1 MITVTMQTAPYT
13 AKTLQKYGFSRLWAF
28 DKLALN
34 NIIKAKLA
42 IVEITVTEPDK
53 NNPKVTLIT
62 EQIAIGI
69 YAPATRFAELLKDI
83 GFF

>member
-13 AKTLQKYGFSRLWAF
+13 AKTLQKYGFSRLSAF
-28 DKLALN
+28 DKLAIN
-34 NIIKAKLA
+34 NKIKAKMD
-42 IVEITVTEPDK
+42 IVEITVTAPDK

-62 EQIAIGI
+62 EQIEIGI
-69 YAPATRFAELLKDI
+69 YAPATRFAELFKDI